1 MISQD
6 RLRNFSIIAH
16 IDHGKSTLADRLLEL
31 THTVEGRQMQS
42 QVLDSMD
49 LEREK
54 GITIKA
60 RAVRLEYTARDGLT
74 YGLNLID
81 TPGHVDF
88 AYEVSHSLQA
98 CEGAILVVDAT
109 QGIEAQTL
117 ANVHLAL
124 REGLTL
130 IPVLNKID
138 LPSADPETIMDE
150 LENVLA
156 IPREEV
162 LLVSAKDGTG
172 VPEVL
177 EAIVA
182 RIPAPKGDPAKPL
195 KGLIFDSHYDAYKG
209 VVVYVRLAQGTLRLH
224 DEIRLM
230 ASGAE
235 AEPLEL
241 GVFRPQLVPVK
252 QLVAGEVGYI
262 ATGLKSVRD
271 AQVGD
276 TVTTIARPATEPLPG
291 YQAAK
296 SLVFAGIY
304 PVSGEDY
311 PLLREAL
318 EKLHLNDASF
328 TYEPESSVALGFGFR
343 CGFLGL
349 LHMEIVQERLE
360 REFGLDLIAS
370 APSVEYHV
378 IQTLGRGTVA
388 VDNPSLLPNPTDIE
402 EIEEPWVKL
411 SVVTPSQYIGPLM
424 ELSTNRRGTFV
435 NMEYLDPTRVVL
447 HFEMPLAE
455 LIIDY
460 FDQLKS
466 RSQGY
471 ASMDYEEL
479 GYRTGEPRQGR
490 HPRQR
495 RAGRRAV
502 AHRPPRQ
509 GPGDGPRPDRAAQ
522 GADPAPDVRDPD
534 PGGDRLERRRPRNRP
549 GDAQERPRQVLR
561 WRHHAEAEAARE
573 AERGQAAD
581 EAGRL
586 GRDPAGG
593 VPRHAPDG
601 RRLME
606 DWLPTL
612 QRLIAV
618 GPGAAPRHAP
628 ARAGAVQRGRVRRG
642 RPTAGRRRSA
652 AGSPGT
658 SSASGSIFGIIYIH
672 PDAVRRAAPRR
683 GRSRPGD
690 RLRLPLRGDRDG
702 ARAGDRLLPLPPD
715 PAPGCLV
722 VSRARSSTR
731 SPPRSS
737 TR

>member
-1 MISQD
+1 MTIPQD

-31 THTVEGRQMQS
+31 THTIDARQMTS

-60 RAVRLEYTARDGLT
+60 RAVRLEYTAKDGKI

-124 REGLTL
+124 RENLTL

-162 LLVSAKDGTG
+162 ILASAKEGTG
-172 VPEVL
+172 VEDIL

-182 RIPAPKGDPAKPL
+182 RIPAPKGDPHAPVQ
-195 KGLIFDSHYDAYKG
+195 GLIFDSHYDAYKG
-209 VVVYVRLAQGTLRLH
+209 VIVYVRLAQGTLRTGEPVL
-224 DEIRLM
+224 LM
-230 ASGAE
+230 ASGAM

-241 GVFRPQLVPVK
+241 GVFRPQLVPVR
-252 QLVAGEVGYI
+252 QLVAGEVGYV
-262 ATGLKSVRD
+262 ATGLKNVRE

-276 TVTTIARPATEPLPG
+276 TLTTQARPAKEPLPG
-291 YQAAK
+291 YQEAK

-304 PVSGEDY
+304 PLSGEDY

-318 EKLHLNDASF
+318 DKLHLNDASF
-328 TYEPESSVALGFGFR
+328 TFEPESSVALGFGFR

-360 REFGLDLIAS
+360 REFSLDLIAS

-378 IQTLGRGTVA
+378 NLVRGGSQVV
-388 VDNPSLLPNPTDIE
+388 VDNPALLPNPSDIE
-402 EIEEPWVKL
+402 SIEEPWVKL
-411 SVVTPSQYIGPLM
+411 SVVTPTAYIGPLM
-424 ELSTNRRGTFV
+424 QLSTDRRGSFV
-435 NMEYLDPTRVVL
+435 NMDYLDPTRVNL

-455 LIIDY
+455 LIVDY

-479 GYRTGEPRQGR
+479 GYRAANLAKVDILVNGEPVDALSLIVHRDRAQSTGR
-490 HPRQR
+490 ALTERLKQLIPRQMFEIPIQAAIGSNVIAR
-495 RAGRRAV
+495 ESVRAMRKNVLAKCY
-502 AHRPPRQ
+502 
-509 GPGDGPRPDRAAQ
+509 
-522 GADPAPDVRDPD
+522 
-534 PGGDRLERRRPRNRP
+534 GGDITRKRKLLEKQKEGKQRMKRVGSVEIP
-549 GDAQERPRQVLR
+549 QEAFL
-561 WRHHAEAEAARE
+561 A
-573 AERGQAAD
+573 
-581 EAGRL
+581 
-586 GRDPAGG
+586 
-593 VPRHAPDG
+593 
-601 RRLME
+601 M
-606 DWLPTL
+606 
-612 QRLIAV
+612 
-618 GPGAAPRHAP
+618 
-628 ARAGAVQRGRVRRG
+628 
-642 RPTAGRRRSA
+642 
-652 AGSPGT
+652 
-658 SSASGSIFGIIYIH
+658 
-672 PDAVRRAAPRR
+672 
-683 GRSRPGD
+683 
-690 RLRLPLRGDRDG
+690 LRLDEG
-702 ARAGDRLLPLPPD
+702 
-715 PAPGCLV
+715 
-722 VSRARSSTR
+722 
-731 SPPRSS
+731 
-737 TR
+737 